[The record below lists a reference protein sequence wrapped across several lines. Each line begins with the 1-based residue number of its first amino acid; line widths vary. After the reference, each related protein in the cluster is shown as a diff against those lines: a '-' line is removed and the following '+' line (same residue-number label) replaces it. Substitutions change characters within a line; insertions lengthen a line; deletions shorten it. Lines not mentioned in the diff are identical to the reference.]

1 MARSKENFLVFG
13 SPLIEEDEINEVIA
27 CLKSS
32 WIGTGPRVKEFERT
46 FAHYK
51 NVTNAAAVNSCTAA
65 LHLSL
70 LVSGVGPG
78 DEVIT
83 TPLTFC
89 ATINAILHTGA
100 TPVLADVDRY
110 SFNIDPCEVEKKITK
125 KTKAILPVHFAG
137 RPCDM
142 DAICSIAGK
151 NNLSVI
157 EDCAHAIEAEYK
169 NQKTGTFG
177 DFSCFSFYATKNITT
192 GEGGMVVTKSY
203 KDLERIKT
211 LSLHGMSADAWE
223 RYGDDGYM
231 HYKVVECGYKYNM
244 MDLQAALGIHQI
256 KKIDEYWERRGILWK
271 RYTDELAGLPI
282 ELPSPVREYEKHAFH
297 IYTILVNEKSSG
309 VGRDELI
316 NFLTHNGIGVGVHY
330 ISIPD
335 HPYYQKI
342 MKWNSADYPN
352 AKWIGDSTISL
363 PISPKF
369 CVADID
375 DVISVLRRRFKR

>member
-1 MARSKENFLVFG
+1 MARTKDNFLVFG
-13 SPLIEEDEINEVIA
+13 SPLIEEDEINDVIA

-32 WIGTGPRVKEFERT
+32 WIGTGPRVNEFEKA
-46 FAHYK
+46 FADYK
-51 NVTNAAAVNSCTAA
+51 NVENTAAVNSCTAA

-110 SFNIDPCEVEKKITK
+110 SFNIDPDKIENKITK
-125 KTKAILPVHFAG
+125 RTKAILPVHFAG
-137 RPCDM
+137 RPCNM
-142 DAICSIAGK
+142 DAICSIAKK
-151 NNLSVI
+151 NNLIVI

-169 NQKTGTFG
+169 NKKTGTFG

-203 KDLERIKT
+203 KDLQRIKT
-211 LSLHGMSADAWE
+211 LSLHGMSADAWG
-223 RYGDDGYM
+223 RYGDDGYK

-244 MDLQAALGIHQI
+244 MDLQAAIGIHQI
-256 KKIDEYWERRGILWK
+256 KKIDEYWERRRILWK

-282 ELPSPVREYEKHAFH
+282 ELPSPIQEHEKHAFH
-297 IYTILVNEKSSG
+297 LYTILVNEKISG

-316 NFLTHNGIGVGVHY
+316 NFLTRNEIGVGVHY

-342 MKWNSADYPN
+342 MKWNPFDYPN
-352 AKWIGDSTISL
+352 AKLIGDSTISL
-363 PISPKF
+363 PISPKLSDGD
-369 CVADID
+369 VE
-375 DVISVLRRRFKR
+375 DVICTLKKRFK